1 MAKKNISGD
10 PSTIGRTIRI
20 QGSLEGDEDLR
31 LLGKIEGDL
40 DLNAHHLIIGE
51 GAQVDGNVRGHAI
64 TVEGHVS
71 GTIESSELLYVQ
83 ATGSVSGD
91 AHTPRLMTED
101 GARLNGRLVVGSSTG
116 GAGPRI
122 PDFDRLRRLVQSEL
136 RGLTDQQLDFSSK
149 SPDWARWSIRRQ
161 VSHMANSVY
170 FWLVGRWKDI
180 LWDNVEPDP
189 ELAEIALAEHGHD
202 RMLDPSRYRDIQAL
216 FKMLNRSYDLIHEV
230 AGRESVHSIREKK
243 LTLHLGPDAKVG
255 ASEES
260 AHQLWERFGP
270 LHEGGI
276 ARDPSDSLAWTFTL
290 EATLRHLYYE
300 QLSHL
305 RTIQRLKKKQG
316 LPAVARVPQE
326 GYLQFD
332 GFWND

>member
-1 MAKKNISGD
+1 MAKKN

-20 QGSLEGDEDLR
+20 RGNLEGDEDLEF
-31 LLGKIEGDL
+31 LGRIEGDL
-40 DLNAHHLIIGE
+40 DLNAHHLLIGE
-51 GAQVDGNVRGHAI
+51 GAQVDANIRGRAI
-64 TVEGHVS
+64 TVEGQVS
-71 GTIESSELLYVQ
+71 GTIELSELLCVQ

-91 AHTPRLMTED
+91 AHTLRLLTED
-101 GARLNGRLVVGSSTG
+101 GARLNGRFVVGASMD
-116 GAGPRI
+116 GAGQWI

-136 RGLTDQQLDFSSK
+136 LGVTDQHLDFSSK

-170 FWLVGRWKDI
+170 FWLVGRWKDV
-180 LWDNVEPDP
+180 LWDRVEPDP
-189 ELAEIALAEHGHD
+189 ELVEIALADHGHD
-202 RMLDPSRYRDIQAL
+202 RMLDPSRYRDVQTL
-216 FKMLNRSYDLIHEV
+216 LTMLNRSYDLIYEV
-230 AGRESVHSIREKK
+230 AGRESVQSISEKK
-243 LTLHLGPDAKVG
+243 LTLHLGPDARVG
-255 ASEES
+255 ASEEN

-276 ARDPSDSLAWTFTL
+276 VRDPPDSFAWTFTL

-316 LPAVARVPQE
+316 LPSVARVPRE